1 MRNIRWQ
8 KLRETV
14 EEEQNLDGGNGEW
27 TIKVKCDSETLMDHS
42 TMSEQTA
49 DKDAFR
55 PSA

>member
-14 EEEQNLDGGNGEW
+14 EEVQNLDGGNGEW
-27 TIKVKCDSETLMDHS
+27 PIKVKCDSETLMDHS

>member
-1 MRNIRWQ
+1 MRNIRCQ
-8 KLRETV
+8 KPRKTV
-14 EEEQNLDGGNGEW
+14 EEEQNLDGGNVEW

-49 DKDAFR
+49 DKDAYR